1 MKASVLRMPFHL
13 TKWVQWEVTFPPDFA
28 ILTLA
33 SAPDVSHLVDMT
45 ISDANL
51 TGKLLIAMPDMSDP
65 RFAKTVIFMC
75 SHSDEGAMGL
85 IINKPQP
92 QVSFGQ
98 LLDQLDIPK
107 TDAVSNAPIY
117 FGGPVERQRGFVLH
131 GNDYSASTGTL
142 NVDETFRMTATLE
155 VLEDMA
161 KGEGPDLSFLTLGY
175 AGWGPGQLEFEI
187 TQNGWLSCA
196 PTIDVV
202 FGTPDGEKWTAAL
215 KLLGIDP
222 LLLSSTAGRA

>member
-1 MKASVLRMPFHL
+1 MKP
-13 TKWVQWEVTFPPDFA
+13 
-28 ILTLA
+28 
-33 SAPDVSHLVDMT
+33 
-45 ISDANL
+45 SDANL
-51 TGKLLIAMPDMSDP
+51 TGNLLIAMPDMSDP
-65 RFAKTVIFMC
+65 RFASTVIFMC

-92 QVSFGQ
+92 KVGFGQ
-98 LLDQLDIPK
+98 LLKQLEIPK
-107 TDAVSNAPIY
+107 TPSARDAPVF

-142 NVDETFRMTATLE
+142 RVDDTFRLTATLE
-155 VLEDMA
+155 VLEHMA
-161 KGEGPDLSFLTLGY
+161 MGEGPDLSLLALGY

-202 FGTPDGEKWTAAL
+202 FGTPDSDKWTAAL

-222 LLLSSTAGRA
+222 LLLSSTAGHA